1 MLFSLNFD
9 SLPTSKAFFSQGV
22 YFPGAST
29 DRPLRQL
36 LMAPWLRRVYP
47 LLLSV
52 VSLSQLSSW
61 VSFIGI
67 SQPRVKEPK
76 TVMLAAKPQGGD
88 GAGGGEWWWMDVIYE
103 NWMPA
108 RSL

>member
-9 SLPTSKAFFSQGV
+9 SLPTSKALFSQGIC
-22 YFPGAST
+22 FPGVST
-29 DRPLRQL
+29 DRPLWQL
-36 LMAPWLRRVYP
+36 VMARRVYP

-76 TVMLAAKPQGGD
+76 KVMLAAKPQGGE